1 MVIGE
6 CSVSVWC
13 DVNMRGDEAW
23 SSREPNHPY
32 VAFQREGVEV
42 ERYIP
47 SPCRE
52 ELLIRPDRSVPSD
65 TSQPAS
71 LSFLTAHAFARKP
84 LKSIAMTITLSQRL
98 TEGGYKGSWSP

>member
-13 DVNMRGDEAW
+13 DVKLRGDEAW

-32 VAFQREGVEV
+32 VAVQREGVEV
-42 ERYIP
+42 ERYIS

-52 ELLIRPDRSVPSD
+52 ELLTRHDRSFPSD
-65 TSQPAS
+65 TSQTAS
-71 LSFLTAHAFARKP
+71 RSFLTVHTLARKP
-84 LKSIAMTITLSQRL
+84 LKSIAMTITL
-98 TEGGYKGSWSP
+98 